1 MASIDD
7 LKSFPVATA
16 EVSLWVYK
24 RRSPKGADPVF
35 TGRWVKTSADLDQ
48 AMREAVEAERNRITE
63 VTDYSLLAQPN
74 ESSALTITSVETHA
88 GLMVAEAADQTAAK
102 KVTRVKQIENTEFYA
117 IKMIANGQVLY
128 AIKKTDS
135 SWRTSRNRQLINAVF
150 SDLELKV
157 ASDPEFRI
165 SRGVDF
171 FVVGSNLL
179 ISDKGNFESV
189 LSYRQAHEEDFKRL
203 QQETDFTGVFTSLDA
218 LLDYVGT
225 NKIQLRRA
233 CAIRQKAYYKNKI
246 FMDNLRKNAEKF
258 KLKIQFDADGKI
270 IPTSDNCRDI
280 MQALLDH
287 RLVSGFS
294 NNIYDVQDTSSPIQ

>member
-7 LKSFPVATA
+7 LKNFPVATA

-24 RRSPKGADPVF
+24 RQSPKGADPVF

-63 VTDYSLLAQPN
+63 VTEYSLLAQPN

-88 GLMVAEAADQTAAK
+88 GLMVAEAADQTTAK
-102 KVTRVKQIENTEFYA
+102 KVTRVKQIENTAFYA
-117 IKMIANGQVLY
+117 IKMVANGQVLY

-135 SWRTSRNRQLINAVF
+135 SWRASRNRKLINAVF

-157 ASDPEFRI
+157 ASDPEFSI
-165 SRGVDF
+165 SRRVDF
-171 FVVGSNLL
+171 FVVGSNIL

-189 LSYRQAHEEDFKRL
+189 LSYRQAHESDFKQL
-203 QQETDFTGVFTSLDA
+203 QQEADFTGVFTSLDA
-218 LLDYVGT
+218 LLDYIGT

-233 CAIRQKAYYKNKI
+233 CAIRQKAYYKNEI
-246 FMDNLRKNAEKF
+246 FMANLRENAEKF
-258 KLKIQFDADGKI
+258 KLAIQFDVDGKI
-270 IPTSDNCRDI
+270 VPTAENCRDI